1 MYDPQ
6 RLLLGAFFMPG
17 GDRVVP
23 KSYLYAIL
31 FGAWLRPEELPRG
44 AQMELRWDV
53 ARDYLSACD
62 RRGSRPSVW
71 GAYDFLHGE
80 GLGSE

>member
-1 MYDPQ
+1 VIPD
-6 RLLLGAFFMPG
+6 
-17 GDRVVP
+17 
-23 KSYLYAIL
+23 SYRFAIL

-44 AQMELRWDV
+44 RMELRWDV

>member
-1 MYDPQ
+1 VIPD
-6 RLLLGAFFMPG
+6 
-17 GDRVVP
+17 
-23 KSYLYAIL
+23 SYRFAIL

-71 GAYDFLHGE
+71 GAYDFLHGR
-80 GLGSE
+80 GRWRYDQKTSPKAGAP

>member
-1 MYDPQ
+1 
-6 RLLLGAFFMPG
+6 MPG
-17 GDRVVP
+17 GGLVVP
-23 KSYLYAIL
+23 ENYLYAIL
-31 FGAWLRPEELPRG
+31 FGAWLSPED
-44 AQMELRWDV
+44 MELRWDV

-80 GLGSE
+80 GEVAI

>member
-1 MYDPQ
+1 M
-6 RLLLGAFFMPG
+6 
-17 GDRVVP
+17 VP
-23 KSYLYAIL
+23 DSYRFAIL

-80 GLGSE
+80 GLCSE

>member
-1 MYDPQ
+1 MIPD
-6 RLLLGAFFMPG
+6 
-17 GDRVVP
+17 
-23 KSYLYAIL
+23 SYRFAIL

-62 RRGSRPSVW
+62 RRGSGSP
-71 GAYDFLHGE
+71 GE
-80 GLGSE
+80 ARRALQLSINNGIIG

>member
-1 MYDPQ
+1 M
-6 RLLLGAFFMPG
+6 
-17 GDRVVP
+17 VP
-23 KSYLYAIL
+23 DSYRFAIL

>member
-1 MYDPQ
+1 MIPD
-6 RLLLGAFFMPG
+6 
-17 GDRVVP
+17 
-23 KSYLYAIL
+23 SYQFAIL

>member
-1 MYDPQ
+1 
-6 RLLLGAFFMPG
+6 MPG
-17 GDRVVP
+17 GGLVVP
-23 KSYLYAIL
+23 DSYRFAIL

-53 ARDYLSACD
+53 ARAYLSACD

>member
-1 MYDPQ
+1 MIPD
-6 RLLLGAFFMPG
+6 
-17 GDRVVP
+17 
-23 KSYLYAIL
+23 SYRFAIL

>member
-1 MYDPQ
+1 MNKLPSAALRGVQ
-6 RLLLGAFFMPG
+6 
-17 GDRVVP
+17 
-23 KSYLYAIL
+23 AIL
-31 FGAWLRPEELPRG
+31 FGAWLSPED
-44 AQMELRWDV
+44 MELRWDV

>member
-1 MYDPQ
+1 VIPD
-6 RLLLGAFFMPG
+6 
-17 GDRVVP
+17 
-23 KSYLYAIL
+23 SYRFAIL

>member
-1 MYDPQ
+1 
-6 RLLLGAFFMPG
+6 MPG
-17 GDRVVP
+17 GGLVIPD
-23 KSYLYAIL
+23 SYLYAIL
-31 FGAWLRPEELPRG
+31 FGSWLRPEELPRG

>member
-1 MYDPQ
+1 MSDPQ

-17 GDRVVP
+17 GGLVVP
-23 KSYLYAIL
+23 ENYLYAIL
-31 FGAWLRPEELPRG
+31 FGAWLSPED
-44 AQMELRWDV
+44 MELRWDV
-53 ARDYLSACD
+53 ARDYLSACN

>member
-1 MYDPQ
+1 ME
-6 RLLLGAFFMPG
+6 PG
-17 GDRVVP
+17 P
-23 KSYLYAIL
+23 ALYAIL
-31 FGAWLRPEELPRG
+31 FGAWLRPEDLSRG

-53 ARDYLSACD
+53 ARDYLSACN